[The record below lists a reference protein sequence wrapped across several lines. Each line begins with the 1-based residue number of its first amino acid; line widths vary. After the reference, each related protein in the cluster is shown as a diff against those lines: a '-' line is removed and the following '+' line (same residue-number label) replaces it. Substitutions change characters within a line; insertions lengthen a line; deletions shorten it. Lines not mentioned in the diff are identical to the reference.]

1 VGKTV
6 KVDKTTLMQERGKYA
21 RLCVQVDLTKP
32 LLAMFTIKGR
42 KYNVEYEGLYML
54 CLTCG
59 KFGHYKEGCPEKGKV
74 NEVQQ
79 PENNAG
85 VGGNM
90 HGNNIAGGET
100 EGPWRVVQKQRR
112 GRKNGI
118 GKNSPVVEGKGN
130 NVPVM
135 INVNSIPNNDIP
147 KVLGSRFVT
156 LSDDHIEINQEDM
169 EREGAKEV
177 NDTEGENHGENFQ
190 RLHEENMHQLRNKK
204 GTNKGGGKLG
214 EGIKEKVNKDPKLAA
229 RGGGFK
235 SKNVAQLKKGVEN
248 IAGNI
253 GSKRLD
259 NLKVQYEKPKM
270 THMATTNKSE
280 LQKGSMGE
288 VAENVGPCV
297 ENILGLEE
305 IISPNIPRP
314 PNMSTTPL
322 IISNTHSDVDMGLE
336 NEIFEDA
343 HDQGSV
349 GTNDSD
355 TEVVRE
361 TLGFDQ

>member
-1 VGKTV
+1 MSGSSAVLGHPNATPNSNPK
-6 KVDKTTLMQERGKYA
+6 KSKDEEDLQERS
-21 RLCVQVDLTKP
+21 TKKMKTQDQEG
-32 LLAMFTIKGR
+32 ATDRSYRDTILGR
-42 KYNVEYEGLYML
+42 R
-54 CLTCG
+54 
-59 KFGHYKEGCPEKGKV
+59 
-74 NEVQQ
+74 
-79 PENNAG
+79 
-85 VGGNM
+85 GGM
-90 HGNNIAGGET
+90 ET
-100 EGPWRVVQKQRR
+100 E
-112 GRKNGI
+112 
-118 GKNSPVVEGKGN
+118 EGSDADEIESEGEQGE
-130 NVPVM
+130 
-135 INVNSIPNNDIP
+135 
-147 KVLGSRFVT
+147 VLGSRFVT